1 MCLHRV
7 ENVRTRSII
16 TISSKGFENFES
28 SVSIVR
34 FAKEGKGGFVVIRRV
49 VVRVQVFESENFCD
63 LLLLFPISFFI
74 FFSSEKRGRVG
85 YVHEARYGRQESP
98 TTRLSIGCL
107 FVS

>member
-49 VVRVQVFESENFCD
+49 VVRVQVFESEI
-63 LLLLFPISFFI
+63 L
-74 FFSSEKRGRVG
+74 
-85 YVHEARYGRQESP
+85 
-98 TTRLSIGCL
+98 
-107 FVS
+107 